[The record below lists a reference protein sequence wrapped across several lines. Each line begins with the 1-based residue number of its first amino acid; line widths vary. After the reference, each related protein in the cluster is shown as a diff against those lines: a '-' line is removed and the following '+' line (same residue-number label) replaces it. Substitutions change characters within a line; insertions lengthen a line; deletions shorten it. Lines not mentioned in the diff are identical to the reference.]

1 MRRSEDAGER
11 AAERD
16 GVIAKRKD
24 ALRLGTLS
32 PARVLE
38 PADGAELAAA
48 LAAAAAADE
57 SVVLH
62 GGGTLQ
68 RSANP
73 PARYDSALLTRRLD
87 AVHEYEP
94 RDLTIGTGAGMT
106 LATLQRTLAEHRQ
119 FLPLDAPQPARS
131 TIGGTLAAGW
141 AGPRRATYGRARD
154 LLIGATVALT
164 DGTLAVCG
172 GMVVKNVTGYDLG
185 KLYVGSHGT
194 LGAIVRAN
202 FKVLPAPAAR
212 RLAVA
217 TFEDDIRE
225 RVLAQ
230 VGAMT
235 VPPVALLIR
244 DGFLALRD
252 AARPE
257 DIDFRPQIVALF
269 EGSESTVDRAMR
281 EYRSALG
288 AAGVA
293 ETRILNGAAASSGF
307 QDVLDEYVALAG
319 AVSFTLL
326 GRGLPAD
333 APLRSERVRAA
344 FPPDGEHGASIET
357 IADLLTGDVV
367 ARVRA
372 PAALDAL
379 AVAGAGAAVRAPL
392 GRAQLIA
399 AHDAAIPH
407 VDAWGETPSTI
418 ATMRALK
425 KRFDPQNVLAPGRFV
440 GAI

>member
-1 MRRSEDAGER
+1 VRRSEDAGGAR
-11 AAERD
+11 DSD
-16 GVIAKRKD
+16 GVIAKRND

-38 PADGAELAAA
+38 PADGVELAGA
-48 LAAAAAADE
+48 LAAAAGAGE

-73 PARYDSALLTRRLD
+73 PARYDSALLTTRLV

-94 RDLTIGTGAGMT
+94 RDLTIGIGAGTT
-106 LATLQRTLAEHRQ
+106 LATLRRMLGEHRQ
-119 FLPLDAPQPARS
+119 VLPLDAPLPARA

-185 KLYVGSHGT
+185 KLYVGSQGT

-202 FKVLPAPAAR
+202 FKVLPAPPEQ
-212 RLAVA
+212 RLAIS
-217 TFEDDIRE
+217 TFDDDNRE
-225 RVLAQ
+225 RVLAH

-235 VPPVALLIR
+235 VPPVALLVR

-252 AARPE
+252 APRPE

-293 ETRILNGAAASSGF
+293 ETRILTGAAAAAGF

-319 AVSFTLL
+319 GVTFTLL

-333 APLRSERVRAA
+333 APLRSERARAA
-344 FPPDGEHGASIET
+344 FPAGGETGGAVET

-372 PAALDAL
+372 PAAIDAQTL
-379 AVAGAGAAVRAPL
+379 AGAGAAVRAAL

-399 AHDAAIPH
+399 AHDAAVPH

-425 KRFDPQNVLAPGRFV
+425 ERFDPGNVLGPGRFV

>member
-1 MRRSEDAGER
+1 
-11 AAERD
+11 
-16 GVIAKRKD
+16 V
-24 ALRLGTLS
+24 
-32 PARVLE
+32 PAR
-38 PADGAELAAA
+38 A
-48 LAAAAAADE
+48 
-57 SVVLH
+57 
-62 GGGTLQ
+62 
-68 RSANP
+68 
-73 PARYDSALLTRRLD
+73 
-87 AVHEYEP
+87 
-94 RDLTIGTGAGMT
+94 
-106 LATLQRTLAEHRQ
+106 
-119 FLPLDAPQPARS
+119 
-131 TIGGTLAAGW
+131 TIGGTLASGW
-141 AGPRRATYGRARD
+141 SGPRRATYGRARD

-202 FKVLPAPAAR
+202 FKVLPAPPTR
-212 RLAVA
+212 QLAVA
-217 TFEDDIRE
+217 TFDDENRR
-225 RVLAQ
+225 RVLAH
-230 VGAMT
+230 VGATT

-252 AARPE
+252 APRPE

-281 EYRSALG
+281 DYRSALG

-293 ETRILNGAAASSGF
+293 ETRILNDAAAGSGF

-333 APLRSERVRAA
+333 APLRSERARAA
-344 FPPDGEHGASIET
+344 FPFDGEHGGSVET

-367 ARVRA
+367 ARFRA
-372 PAALDAL
+372 SAALDAETL
-379 AVAGAGAAVRAPL
+379 ARAGAAVRSAL
-392 GRAQLIA
+392 GRAHLIA

-425 KRFDPQNVLAPGRFV
+425 ERFDPHHVLAPGRFV